1 MDFFWKIAID
11 AGIISAALLLASA
24 LRHKLK
30 FLQKFMVPNA
40 LTAGFILLP
49 VYNFIL
55 PLIGLGQHRLGD
67 LVYHLLNISFIAMSL
82 RAPTPKAEHRERG
95 SVWGMSTVIL
105 SQYAIQALIGLGL
118 ALLFVVTIAPQL
130 SLAIGLTLPL
140 GFALGPGQAYA
151 IGKGWESMG
160 FPGAGSV
167 GLTMAAL
174 GYLWSCIVGVAL
186 VNIGTR
192 KGWLTHRVQAD
203 AVMLTGLVPKDK
215 EKPVAM
221 RSTTDL
227 EALDPLSFH
236 TAIVALTYLL
246 SYLLLLGLTYLLSF
260 AGKAGTELANN
271 LWGINFIFSA
281 VTALLV
287 RFVLDKLKLGHYF
300 DDDALSRISG
310 FSIDFMVAAAIAA
323 ISLVFVAQY
332 WLPILVISTIGGI
345 VTVYTV
351 PWWSARIFR
360 DHRFERMIMLFGVST
375 GTLSTGLALLRIV
388 DPEFKTKVSRDYML
402 ASGLTFLLAI
412 PFILSINLPAK
423 ATETGSMVPFWTMI
437 GISAGYLIYCIIS
450 YMLVAKEKS
459 FKNPGKL
466 WID

>member
-11 AGIISAALLLASA
+11 AGIISAALLFATV
-24 LRHKLK
+24 LRHKLP

-49 VYNFIL
+49 IYNFVL

-82 RAPTPKAEHRERG
+82 RSPTPKAEHRERG

-105 SQYAIQALIGLGL
+105 SQYAIQALLGLGL
-118 ALLFVVTIAPQL
+118 AFLFTITIAPQL
-130 SLAIGLTLPL
+130 NLAIGLTLPL

-151 IGKGWESMG
+151 IGKGWEAMG

-174 GYLWSCIVGVAL
+174 GYLWACIVGVAL

-203 AVMLTGLVPKDK
+203 TNMFTGLISKDK
-215 EKPVAM
+215 DKPVAM
-221 RSTTDL
+221 RSTTDF

-260 AGKAGTELANN
+260 AGKAGAELANN

-423 ATETGSMVPFWTMI
+423 ASQTGSLVPFWTMI
-437 GISAGYLIYCIIS
+437 GISAGYLIYCIVS
-450 YMLVAKEKS
+450 YMLVAREKS

>member
-11 AGIISAALLLASA
+11 AGIISAALLFATI
-24 LRHKLK
+24 LRHKLT

-49 VYNFIL
+49 IYNFVL

-82 RAPTPKAEHRERG
+82 RSPTPKAEHRERG

-105 SQYAIQALIGLGL
+105 SQYAIQALLGLGL
-118 ALLFVVTIAPQL
+118 ALLFAITIAPQL
-130 SLAIGLTLPL
+130 NLAIGLTLPL

-151 IGKGWESMG
+151 IGKGWEAMG

-174 GYLWSCIVGVAL
+174 GYLWACIVGVAL

-203 AVMLTGLVPKDK
+203 TNMLTGLISKDK
-215 EKPVAM
+215 DKPVAM

-260 AGKAGTELANN
+260 AGKAGAELANN

-423 ATETGSMVPFWTMI
+423 ASQTGSLVPFWTMI
-437 GISAGYLIYCIIS
+437 GISAGYLIYCIVS
-450 YMLVAKEKS
+450 YMLVAREKS